1 MNVKKVLVLTSIT
14 AFSIALGGFLGYFL
28 GSIFNTSHA
37 EGDEYVTP
45 VMDDIKVTRE
55 KLNTFLAGKNIS
67 DVDLTSS
74 SLTASDLVNI
84 ALDNVSTN
92 HDKAFLISKGLVV
105 AKNSAVGRVDQNIFA
120 GYMKEG
126 DKYFVE
132 SMASSSF
139 VKNGTRFYLNT
150 KTSDNTTIYRAKSG
164 SVNAIQNSSG
174 DIIAINGSYDES
186 CILKRADLSTDLA
199 NGTDTNYT
207 QEEIVKYFGRATYL
221 PCVYQISNDS
231 VIYNQAVTV
240 EDSYSGNETGTTGI
254 KRESDGSYTI
264 TLILNPLKAI
274 INYATQMN
282 SENKMVYP
290 PQYNQV
296 LMEFKTTASLE
307 MISRRTHEFYD
318 VFPAQTNG
326 GDAPTVGNLMDYF
339 FFDEKVTGSIP
350 TLSEQF
356 NYQYLEEVK

>member
-1 MNVKKVLVLTSIT
+1 M
-14 AFSIALGGFLGYFL
+14 
-28 GSIFNTSHA
+28 
-37 EGDEYVTP
+37 
-45 VMDDIKVTRE
+45 
-55 KLNTFLAGKNIS
+55 
-67 DVDLTSS
+67 
-74 SLTASDLVNI
+74 
-84 ALDNVSTN
+84 
-92 HDKAFLISKGLVV
+92 
-105 AKNSAVGRVDQNIFA
+105 
-120 GYMKEG
+120 
-126 DKYFVE
+126 
-132 SMASSSF
+132 
-139 VKNGTRFYLNT
+139 
-150 KTSDNTTIYRAKSG
+150 
-164 SVNAIQNSSG
+164 
-174 DIIAINGSYDES
+174 
-186 CILKRADLSTDLA
+186 
-199 NGTDTNYT
+199 
-207 QEEIVKYFGRATYL
+207 